1 MTAMDEAR
9 DPRLDEADQLEQRAK
24 ELRQAVRDD
33 RLSRLAALPIA
44 NRLVYA
50 ATTRCEGCGAG
61 MAYDPATATPFG
73 QWECSATLTGT
84 AKRAGEEGAVA
95 HTPPMPFTFW
105 SVLSE
110 DQISRTGGAT
120 TRPADAPKMR

>member
-1 MTAMDEAR
+1 MDESR
-9 DPRLDEADQLEQRAK
+9 DARLDEADQLEERAK
-24 ELRQAVRDD
+24 ALRAEAHTD
-33 RLSRLAALPIA
+33 RLARLAALPLA
-44 NRLVYA
+44 ERLVYA

-61 MAYDPATATPFG
+61 MAYDPATSTPFG
-73 QWECSATLTGT
+73 QWECSATLTGA

-120 TRPADAPKMR
+120 TRPPDTPKAR